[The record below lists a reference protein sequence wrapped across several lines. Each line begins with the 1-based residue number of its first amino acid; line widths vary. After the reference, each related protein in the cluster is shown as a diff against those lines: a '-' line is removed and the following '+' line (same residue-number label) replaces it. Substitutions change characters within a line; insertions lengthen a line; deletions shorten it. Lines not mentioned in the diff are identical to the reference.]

1 MKGLI
6 LKDFFV
12 LKKTML
18 LYLMIELV
26 MLAAAIFNPSMM
38 TFAVLYF
45 LILAMMLPITA
56 LAYDERA
63 GWNKYALTM
72 PLSRKNLVLGKY
84 LLGLILLGV
93 SILLNLLFVGGYGM
107 MTGFSTFGAK
117 DFTMLLSVSAAAGCL
132 FLSVLMPIM
141 FRLGTEKGRIA
152 MVLMILLPVGTVLI
166 LSKTGALDSIT
177 PQGGAAGQL
186 INLIQNNMALLIA
199 AVLVFATLLLGI
211 SLMISFAIVRKKEY

>member
-26 MLAAAIFNPSMM
+26 LLTAAIFNPSMM

-45 LILAMMLPITA
+45 LILSVMLPITA

-63 GWNKYALTM
+63 GWEKYALSM
-72 PLSRKNLVLGKY
+72 PVTRKELILGKY
-84 LLGLILLGV
+84 LLGLILLAV
-93 SILLNLLFVGGYGM
+93 SILLNLIFVGGYGL
-107 MTGFSTFGAK
+107 MTNFSSYGLN
-117 DFTMLLSVSAAAGCL
+117 DFALLISASAAAGCL

-141 FRLGTEKGRIA
+141 FRFGTEKGRIV
-152 MVLMILLPVGTVLI
+152 MVLMILIPVGATLI
-166 LSKTGALDSIT
+166 LSKTGVLDSIAE
-177 PQGGAAGQL
+177 QGSAAEQVL
-186 INLIQNNMALLIA
+186 NLIQNNLALGIG
-199 AVLVFATLLLGI
+199 AVLVFCALMLAI
-211 SLMISFAIVRKKEY
+211 SLWISFAVVKRKEY